1 MLGYDGFE
9 FLNERFPLDC
19 LGSLEPVCTDVE
31 ESGAYSSVSE
41 GGGFCLLR
49 GLECY
54 LLSEVEVEGESVSPA

>member
-49 GLECY
+49 GLEC
-54 LLSEVEVEGESVSPA
+54 